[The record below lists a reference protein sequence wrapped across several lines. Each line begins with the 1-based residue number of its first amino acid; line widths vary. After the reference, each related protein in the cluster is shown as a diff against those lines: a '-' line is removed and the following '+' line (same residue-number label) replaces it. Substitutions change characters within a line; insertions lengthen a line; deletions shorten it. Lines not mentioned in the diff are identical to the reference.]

1 MSDLLLLTGV
11 TGRCW
16 LSGAE
21 AISGEGCVMSQLRA
35 VRVDVVRRGGPEV
48 LQVVEALMPE
58 PQPGEVRLRML
69 AAGIS
74 AYDRMERSHWFPG
87 FPRPPYT
94 PGLDVVGVV
103 DLLGAGVTELAAGT
117 IVAGG
122 PYPEGGC
129 YASHLC
135 RAADSLVPVPEG
147 VDPAEAVCLVTNY
160 LTARHVLHDT
170 AQARPGERVLVQGAA
185 GGVGTALLQLGAL
198 AGLDLYGTASLHNH
212 DLVSALGATP
222 IDYRTEDVAT
232 RIHELTG
239 DGVDIVLDSIGGAA
253 QLRQSYRCLRPGGRL
268 VWFGVAATARSGL
281 RVIPES
287 LLTRLLLDLRRD
299 GKHAPMTT
307 DEPPN
312 EQRRHLAELLD
323 LLAAGQARPVVA
335 DRIPLREAAR
345 AHVLLERGGHAGKV
359 VLVPFD

>member
-1 MSDLLLLTGV
+1 MAKDH
-11 TGRCW
+11 
-16 LSGAE
+16 
-21 AISGEGCVMSQLRA
+21 VMPQQWA

-48 LQVVEALMPE
+48 LQVVEAPMPE
-58 PQPGEVRLRML
+58 PGPGEARLRML

-74 AYDRMERSHWFPG
+74 AYDRMERSRWFPG

-103 DLLGAGVTELAAGT
+103 DALGADVTEPAVGS

-122 PYPEGGC
+122 PYPQGGC
-129 YASHLC
+129 YASHVC
-135 RAADSLVPVPEG
+135 RPADGLVRVPEG
-147 VDPAEAVCLVTNY
+147 VDPAEAVCLVTDY

-170 AQARPGERVLVQGAA
+170 AQVRPGERVLVQGAA

-198 AGLDLYGTASLHNH
+198 AGLELYGTASAHNH
-212 DLVSALGATP
+212 GVVSALGATP
-222 IDYRTEDVAT
+222 IDYRTEGVVA

-239 DGVDIVLDSIGGAA
+239 DGVDVVFDPIGGAA
-253 QLRQSYRCLRPGGRL
+253 QLRRSYRCLRPGGRL
-268 VWFGVAATARSGL
+268 VWFGVAAIARWGV

-299 GKHAPMTT
+299 GRQAPMTK
-307 DEPPN
+307 DEPPA
-312 EQRRHLAELLD
+312 EQRRHLAELLR
-323 LLAAGQARPVVA
+323 LLAAGDLRPVVA

-345 AHVLLERGGHAGKV
+345 AHALLDRGGHAGKV
-359 VLVPFD
+359 VLVPDD

>member
-1 MSDLLLLTGV
+1 
-11 TGRCW
+11 
-16 LSGAE
+16 
-21 AISGEGCVMSQLRA
+21 MSQLRA

-48 LQVVEALMPE
+48 LQVVEGPVPE
-58 PQPGEVRLRML
+58 PGPGEVRVRMM
-69 AAGIS
+69 AAGVS

-94 PGLDVVGVV
+94 PGLDMVGVV
-103 DLLGAGVTELAAGT
+103 DSLGTDVTEPAVGS

-122 PYPEGGC
+122 PYPQGGC

-135 RAADSLVPVPEG
+135 RAVDTLVPVPEG

-170 AQARPGERVLVQGAA
+170 AHVHPGERALVQGAA

-198 AGLDLYGTASLHNH
+198 AGLELYGTASRHNH
-212 DLVSALGATP
+212 ALVSALGATP
-222 IDYRTEDVAT
+222 IDYRTEDVAV

-239 DGVDIVLDSIGGAA
+239 DGVDVVFDPIGGAA

-268 VWFGVAATARSGL
+268 VWFGVAAIARRGV

-287 LLTRLLLDLRRD
+287 LLTRLLLDVRRD
-299 GKHAPMTT
+299 GRHAPMTR
-307 DEPPN
+307 DEPPA
-312 EQRRHLAELLD
+312 EQRRHLAELLGQ
-323 LLAAGQARPVVA
+323 LAAGDLRPVVA
-335 DRIPLREAAR
+335 ERVPLREVAR
-345 AHVLLERGGHAGKV
+345 AHGLLDRGGHAGKV
-359 VLVPFD
+359 VLVPDD

>member
-1 MSDLLLLTGV
+1 
-11 TGRCW
+11 
-16 LSGAE
+16 
-21 AISGEGCVMSQLRA
+21 MSQLRA

-48 LQVVEALMPE
+48 LQVVEGPVPE
-58 PQPGEVRLRML
+58 PRPGEVRVRML

-94 PGLDVVGVV
+94 PGLDMVGVV
-103 DLLGAGVTELAAGT
+103 DALGAGVTEPSTGS

-122 PYPEGGC
+122 PYPQGGC
-129 YASHLC
+129 NASHVC
-135 RAADSLVPVPEG
+135 RPADTLVPVPEG
-147 VDPAEAVCLVTNY
+147 VDSAEAVCLVTDY

-170 AQARPGERVLVQGAA
+170 AQAQAGERVLVQGAA
-185 GGVGTALLQLGAL
+185 GGVGTALLQLGDL
-198 AGLDLYGTASLHNH
+198 AGLELYGTASPHNH

-222 IDYRTEDVAT
+222 IDYRTEDVVA
-232 RIHELTG
+232 RVHALTG
-239 DGVDIVLDSIGGAA
+239 DGVDVVFDPIGGAA

-268 VWFGVAATARSGL
+268 VWFGVAAIARRGV

-287 LLTRLLLDLRRD
+287 LFTRLLLDLRRD

-307 DEPPN
+307 DEPP
-312 EQRRHLAELLD
+312 EAQRRHLAALLD
-323 LLAAGQARPVVA
+323 LLAAGDLRPVVT

-345 AHVLLERGGHAGKV
+345 AHALLDRGGHAGKV
-359 VLVPFD
+359 VLVPDT